1 MSGST
6 PLIGTLNCKRRSG
19 SPYWTEKMTI
29 VRIRGIKR
37 YQAKGRW
44 YAYHRQ
50 TGKRLK
56 AEFGTGEFFAELAA
70 LERKAKA
77 TKALPGTLGLLL
89 ASYRGSRAFKEDLAV
104 STQQGYG
111 RMMNLLKPLDQMPLV
126 ELTPQFIA
134 GLRDRMADKHGRRIA
149 NYVMAVISVA
159 CEHGKE
165 QGIIKENPVRGVKRV
180 RRVRGAPPA
189 NRPWTEAE
197 RRVVLT
203 QGPPQIRIPV
213 ALGMFTGLRKGDVLK
228 LTKSALRNGY
238 IWRRTSK
245 TGQEVSIPIH
255 PDLAQL
261 LGAVPTHDAVTL
273 AATTNGTPWT
283 ISGFNSTFIKAVAKL
298 HGHGLVGEGLTF
310 HGLRHTVGTLLIE
323 AGADIDT
330 VRRWL
335 GQKTL
340 AMAIHYS
347 ETADTSDRMQ
357 GLMTKLDPLGTKRRT
372 KVSNSL
378 EKVSNSDSSFSGK

>member
-1 MSGST
+1 MTYASST
-6 PLIGTLNCKRRSG
+6 IGLIRSAAKTCCVLKIG
-19 SPYWTEKMTI
+19 LRLWMATMTI
-29 VRIRGIKR
+29 VRVKGIKR
-37 YQAKGRW
+37 YRARGRW
-44 YAYHRQ
+44 YAYHRK
-50 TGKRLK
+50 TGTRLK
-56 AEFGTGEFFAELAA
+56 AEFGTGEFFAELAG
-70 LERKAKA
+70 LERKS

-89 ASYRGSRAFKEDLAV
+89 ASYRGSRTFKEDLAV

-111 RMMNLLKPLDQMPLV
+111 RMMNLLKPLSDMPLV

-134 GLRDRMADKHGRRIA
+134 GLRDKMAEKHGRRIA
-149 NYVMAVISVA
+149 NYVLAVISVA

-165 QGIIKENPVRGVKRV
+165 QGILKDNPVRGIKRV
-180 RRVRGAPPA
+180 RRARGAPAA

-197 RRVVLT
+197 RQVVLT

-213 ALGMFTGLRKGDVLK
+213 ALGMFTGLRKSDVLK
-228 LTKSALRNGY
+228 LTKTAVRNSQ
-238 IWRRTSK
+238 ISRRTSK

-261 LGAVPTHDAVTL
+261 LAAESGHDAVTI
-273 AATTNGTPWT
+273 AVTTNGTPWT
-283 ISGFNSTFIKAVAKL
+283 ISGFNSTFIKAIAKL
-298 HGHGLVGEGLTF
+298 LDQGLVGEGLTF

-357 GLMTKLDPLGTKRRT
+357 GDHDQARPARDQTPNKS
-372 KVSNSL
+372 V
-378 EKVSNSDSSFSGK
+378 

>member
-1 MSGST
+1 MAV
-6 PLIGTLNCKRRSG
+6 
-19 SPYWTEKMTI
+19 
-29 VRIRGIKR
+29 VRVKGIKR
-37 YQAKGRW
+37 YRAKGRW
-44 YAYHRQ
+44 YAYHRK
-50 TGKRLK
+50 TGTRLK
-56 AEFGTGEFFAELAA
+56 AQFGTGEFFGELAT
-70 LERKAKA
+70 LERKLKT
-77 TKALPGTLGLLL
+77 TKAQPGTLGMLL
-89 ASYRGSRAFKEDLAV
+89 ASYRGSRAFKQDLAV

-111 RMMNLLKPLDQMPLV
+111 RMMNLLKPLDAMPLV

-134 GLRDRMADKHGRRIA
+134 GLRDKMADKHGRRIA

-180 RRVRGAPPA
+180 RRARGAPAA

-197 RRVVLT
+197 RQVVLT

-228 LTKSALRNGY
+228 LTKTAIRNGQ

-261 LGAVPTHDAVTL
+261 LAAEPAHDAVTI
-273 AATTNGTPWT
+273 AVTTNGTPWT
-283 ISGFNSTFIKAVAKL
+283 ISGFNSTFIKAIAKL
-298 HGHGLVGEGLTF
+298 QQQGLVGDGLTF

-347 ETADTSDRMQ
+347 ETADTSERMQ

-372 KVSNSL
+372 KVSNSV
-378 EKVSNSDSSFSGK
+378 EKVSNSDFDF